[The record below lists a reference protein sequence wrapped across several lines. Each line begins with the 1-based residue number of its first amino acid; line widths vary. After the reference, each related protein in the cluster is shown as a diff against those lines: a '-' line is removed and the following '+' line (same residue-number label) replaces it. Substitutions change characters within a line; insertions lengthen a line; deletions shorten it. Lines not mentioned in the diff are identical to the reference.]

1 MGKTAEDNFKV
12 EVWERDES
20 ALVETIS
27 RSPDFIVSQAGWQA
41 AIRRRP
47 GMLLIHRNAGHQME
61 KLLTPGEPVIPPET
75 IVDGSI
81 HAGLDVALGDLR
93 SWHTLRAWCKNC
105 SHHAQVKPEAL
116 IRRYGKGAL
125 FSSVERA
132 LFCTSCDR
140 GGPVR
145 LEILSLP
152 R

>member
-1 MGKTAEDNFKV
+1 MAMTAEDNFRI
-12 EVWERDES
+12 EVWDRDES

-27 RSPDFIVSQAGWQA
+27 RSPDFVVSQAGWQA

-47 GMLLIHRNAGHQME
+47 GMLLVHRNANHIME
-61 KLLTPGEPVIPPET
+61 KLLTPGEQIVPPET

-93 SWHTLRAWCKNC
+93 SWHALRAWCKNC
-105 SHHAQVKPEAL
+105 SHHAAVKPEAL
-116 IRRYGKGAL
+116 IKRYGKAAL

-145 LEILSLP
+145 LEILSVP

>member
-1 MGKTAEDNFKV
+1 
-12 EVWERDES
+12 
-20 ALVETIS
+20 
-27 RSPDFIVSQAGWQA
+27 
-41 AIRRRP
+41 
-47 GMLLIHRNAGHQME
+47 MLLVHHNGLHIME
-61 KLLTPGEPVIPPET
+61 KLLTPGEPTVPPET

-81 HAGLDVALGDLR
+81 HAGLDVALADLR

-116 IRRYGKGAL
+116 IRRYGRGAL

-132 LFCTSCDR
+132 LFCTGCER

-145 LEILSLP
+145 LEIVSAP